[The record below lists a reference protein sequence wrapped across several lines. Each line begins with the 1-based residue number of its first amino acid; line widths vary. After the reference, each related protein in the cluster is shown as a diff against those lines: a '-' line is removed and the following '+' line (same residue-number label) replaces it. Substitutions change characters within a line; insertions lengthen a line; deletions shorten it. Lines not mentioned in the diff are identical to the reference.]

1 MRGCAGVWVWVCV
14 RERLCE
20 YVCAFTVIAVA
31 VGSMCVW
38 VCGCVG
44 ICVCERETE
53 IVVYVCVGVCLCVAL
68 PATVVAVEH
77 RCAWTRVCVRER
89 QRESECVYVCVCS
102 Q

>member
-1 MRGCAGVWVWVCV
+1 VRGCAGVWVWVCV

-53 IVVYVCVGVCLCVAL
+53 IVVYVCVGVCLCVARDCGSSG
-68 PATVVAVEH
+68 TQMCVD
-77 RCAWTRVCVRER
+77 VRER